1 MQKCTDDVKTW
12 MTVNKLKLNDDKTEA
27 MIVSSS
33 RKSRKSLPPSMSKTL
48 VLLLLVTWPWKLTSP
63 IWYVQPILNLTKLA
77 PPAVRLLQFCPVW
90 LSSASLKQ
98 IAESSEQ
105 RCSPF
110 PESSQ
115 NWPHLS
121 SSGFSP
127 MAAHSF
133 RNTVQT
139 RFSVLYRSCL
149 LDWTPK
155 SLQTNDQLRSFSDTS
170 IHCLNS
176 VCTHSLDQISFSYAA
191 PSL

>member
-1 MQKCTDDVKTW
+1 
-12 MTVNKLKLNDDKTEA
+12 MTTRLKQWLYPPLE
-27 MIVSSS
+27 
-33 RKSRKSLPPSMSKTL
+33 SLESL
-48 VLLLLVTWPWKLTSP
+48 FLLLCQKPWCYSYLSLDHENSHLQSGTFNS
-63 IWYVQPILNLTKLA
+63 NKLA
-77 PPAVRLLQFCPVW
+77 PPAVWLLQFCPVW

-98 IAESSEQ
+98 TAESSEQ

-110 PESSQ
+110 LESSQ

-121 SSGFSP
+121 SSCFSP
-127 MAAHSF
+127 LAAHSF

-155 SLQTNDQLRSFSDTS
+155 SLQTNGQLLSFSDTS
-170 IHCLNS
+170 ILCLNS
-176 VCTHSLDQISFSYAA
+176 VCTHSLGQISFSYAA